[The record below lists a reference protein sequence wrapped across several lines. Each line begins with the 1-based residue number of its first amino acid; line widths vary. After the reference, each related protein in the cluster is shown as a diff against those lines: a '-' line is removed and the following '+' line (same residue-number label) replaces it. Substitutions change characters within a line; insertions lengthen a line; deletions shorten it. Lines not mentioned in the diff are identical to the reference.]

1 MFDYQAGEK
10 YKLTLIMVGMAGL
23 MAGMFFSILLMPP
36 APPARASRAK
46 PAWANNPDVTGVPRG
61 TPSGIAQQQQ
71 AQGGPPAAQGP
82 MTDPHLAQTLVE
94 QWLPLAW
101 DLTAGSAQI
110 SQENAIKYM
119 TPECAAQYRQNI
131 WTPDMAKQINESGLQ
146 SQFKP
151 SSITASTNQVDGSV
165 VVFVEGDQVLAV
177 PGKPQNGRHVK
188 LEYLIKTDPSDGS
201 LKIAG
206 FSEGGNYGS

>member
-23 MAGMFFSILLMPP
+23 MAGMFFSIILMPP
-36 APPARASRAK
+36 APPARASKVR
-46 PAWANNPDVTGVPRG
+46 PQWADNPDVTGVRRDAGPGQAQAQAPPPG
-61 TPSGIAQQQQ
+61 TPMA
-71 AQGGPPAAQGP
+71 
-82 MTDPHLAQTLVE
+82 MTDPTLAQTLIE

-101 DLTAGSAQI
+101 DLSAGSAQL

-131 WTPDMAKQINESGLQ
+131 WTPAMAQQIQESGLQ
-146 SQFKP
+146 SSFKP
-151 SSITASTNQVDGSV
+151 SSIKASTNQADGSV
-165 VVFVEGDQVLAV
+165 VVFVEGEQMLAV
-177 PGKPQNGRHVK
+177 PGKPQNGRHVM
-188 LEYLIKTDPSDGS
+188 LEYLIKTDPTDGS
-201 LKIAG
+201 MKIAG

>member
-46 PAWANNPDVTGVPRG
+46 PAWAEHPDVTGRARGQAGSAHAEAPPPG
-61 TPSGIAQQQQ
+61 TPVA
-71 AQGGPPAAQGP
+71 
-82 MTDPHLAQTLVE
+82 MTDPTMAQTLVE

-101 DLTAGSAQI
+101 DLSAGSAQT

-119 TPECAAQYRQNI
+119 TVECAAQYRQNI
-131 WTPDMAKQINESGLQ
+131 WTPEMAQQINQSGLQ

-151 SSITASTNQVDGSV
+151 SSIHASTNQADGSV
-165 VVFVEGDQVLAV
+165 VVFVEGEQMLAV
-177 PGKPQNGRHVK
+177 PGKPQSGRHVK
-188 LEYLIKTDPSDGS
+188 LEYLVKTDSDGS
-201 LKIAG
+201 MKIAG
-206 FSEGGNYGS
+206 FSEGGNYGT